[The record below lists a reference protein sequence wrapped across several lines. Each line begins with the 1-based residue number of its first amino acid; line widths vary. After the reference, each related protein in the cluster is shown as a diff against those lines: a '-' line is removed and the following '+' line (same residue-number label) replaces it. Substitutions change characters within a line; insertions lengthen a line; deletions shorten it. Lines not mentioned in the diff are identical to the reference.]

1 MKVKGCSA
9 VSGFLTT
16 FFFNFGM
23 RLFAM
28 EVILHKTIVNIDLIA
43 NKFTM
48 FFFRSLKLI
57 LTTQ

>member
-23 RLFAM
+23 RLFTS
-28 EVILHKTIVNIDLIA
+28 EVILHKAIVQYRLD
-43 NKFTM
+43 
-48 FFFRSLKLI
+48 S
-57 LTTQ
+57 